1 MQINTKLPSSRL
13 LMTLFIC
20 MLSIILLQNYNFA
33 YSFTFNVISVL
44 ISFTIIFLF
53 YIPTSI
59 IKKKTNLDFLSF
71 ANSKTPA
78 AIVFISAF
86 YCIYFVY
93 AITYFLFIYADMFVN
108 KLNKEANIYIVTL
121 LLLVTAVYAAYKG
134 VNAITRYSI
143 FIFVFTIISLLII
156 FSGNISNIDFIN
168 NSFEFTSEKSNLINN
183 VSYFLTPSFSVVI
196 FASVSEYTKNFKI
209 RQIVLTIGLTFIVFI
224 LSLFFLSFCLGDYAF
239 QQSYQFYLLS
249 KIAHIGVISG
259 IESFYLAFVTATV
272 FLTISLMLT
281 GITKSTGKSDN
292 ISIILMFA
300 IIIAIFFVCVVRL
313 EGLSEI
319 LLNHTVLNTLS
330 FIGAVIIP
338 TMYLLVYRGKMNV

>member
-93 AITYFLFIYADMFVN
+93 AITYFLYIYSDMFVN
-108 KLNKEANIYIVTL
+108 KLNSEANIYVVAFLVL
-121 LLLVTAVYAAYKG
+121 LTAVYASSKG
-134 VNAITRYSI
+134 VNIISRFSI
-143 FIFVFTIISLLII
+143 LIFAFVIISLLII
-156 FSGNISNIDFIN
+156 FGCNIPNINFQN
-168 NSFEFTSEKSNLINN
+168 NSFILNDKKSSLINN
-183 VSYFLTPSFSVVI
+183 
-196 FASVSEYTKNFKI
+196 
-209 RQIVLTIGLTFIVFI
+209 
-224 LSLFFLSFCLGDYAF
+224 
-239 QQSYQFYLLS
+239 
-249 KIAHIGVISG
+249 ISC
-259 IESFYLAFVTATV
+259 F
-272 FLTISLMLT
+272 
-281 GITKSTGKSDN
+281 
-292 ISIILMFA
+292 
-300 IIIAIFFVCVVRL
+300 
-313 EGLSEI
+313 
-319 LLNHTVLNTLS
+319 
-330 FIGAVIIP
+330 
-338 TMYLLVYRGKMNV
+338 